1 MGLLV
6 YSITGKK
13 FVLFILLCLL
23 YFIAVAIRKPNSIS
37 DKSSL
42 ILERGEKSS
51 VFLCYLSLSF
61 HPLKQAHLFF
71 TITMARLFKV
81 TWSGKV
87 DWPNPKQSVVLAQK
101 AENTKGFKFVLG
113 LGLQGL
119 SSRPCPVP
127 CLLCIQK
134 LTLTLLWFRIFWCL
148 LLILPKG
155 DFWFCCFHSCMILIA
170 WGALTFLLSQDEHV
184 SENILFWDQFTCMYI
199 FPIFL
204 RWLQP

>member
-23 YFIAVAIRKPNSIS
+23 YFTAVAIRKPNSIS

-127 CLLCIQK
+127 CSLVYPKADSNSALIQDILMPSTYSSKGGFLVLL
-134 LTLTLLWFRIFWCL
+134 F
-148 LLILPKG
+148 
-155 DFWFCCFHSCMILIA
+155 S
-170 WGALTFLLSQDEHV
+170 FLHDSDSLRCTHLS
-184 SENILFWDQFTCMYI
+184 T
-199 FPIFL
+199 
-204 RWLQP
+204 